1 MIRRLLAFL
10 LLASPAWAAS
20 PDATAIVAEH
30 SETSLVTGET
40 VLTGNPHVD
49 YGDIRLAAD
58 EIRINPKTRVATAQ
72 GRAVLTQGP
81 RRLLADVITY
91 NAADGTYEM
100 GELRMGE
107 FPVYL
112 AGAKASGN
120 REKITVS
127 DARVTIPEPG
137 PFVPTLRADELFF
150 TSSKQF
156 HAERATVGIGPVRP
170 VAVRDFDQDL
180 RSPLLS
186 NVSLSAGYRRSL
198 GVFTEAGLLLPVNST
213 VRLGAH
219 LGLFSSRGIMI
230 GPAGDYA
237 GGTPEA
243 GFRGAFNSGF
253 ISDYGT
259 RYTDVLD
266 RPVPR
271 NRGFVE
277 WTHQQHLTDRLT
289 LEGQLNYWRDSEV
302 VRDFRPGDF
311 FPVQQPDTYL
321 ESVYTAPNYLVSLF
335 ARFQP
340 NAFHVVQQRLP
351 ELRFDLLPLAL
362 PGGFVE
368 RFEASIA
375 VLRED
380 PLPVSPRAPDPGDE
394 LRSDRFDAYYA
405 LSRPIQPTAWLAFTP
420 VVGGRVTHYASLEG
434 ERNDY
439 TRWLGEVGFD
449 SELRSS
455 AVFEYK
461 NPRWKIDGLRH
472 LLTPRL
478 SYRYVPDAEKGA
490 RTIPRIDRLPP
501 LSTYLQPLGL
511 GAVRNLDDLRGT
523 NTLRLGLDNTLQTRD
538 ETYGSR
544 DLVVLNV
551 ANDFRF
557 RRAPGERDVS
567 EIHAELAIM
576 PARWLEFG
584 LYQSIRPQD
593 FTLRELNT
601 GITLRSG
608 DAWTLRF
615 ANNFL
620 RGELN
625 DYYLEGSRRI
635 NEVFSGIVR
644 LRYDERQRRFN
655 EQIYGIRQKIGN
667 TWSVDYTISLYGGD
681 RRESR
686 FGFNVRIDALRF

>member
-10 LLASPAWAAS
+10 ILASPALAAS
-20 PDATAIVAEH
+20 PDATAVVAEH

-40 VLTGNPHVD
+40 ILTGNPHVD
-49 YGDIRLAAD
+49 YGDVRLAAD
-58 EIRINPKTRVATAQ
+58 EIRLNPKTRVATAR
-72 GRAVLTQGP
+72 GHAVLTQGP

-91 NAADGTYEM
+91 STVDGTYEM

-107 FPVYL
+107 FPVYVS
-112 AGAKASGN
+112 GTKASGN
-120 REKITVS
+120 REKITVT
-127 DARVTIPEPG
+127 DARVTISEPA
-137 PFVPTLRADELFF
+137 PFVPTLRAAELFF
-150 TSSKQF
+150 TSDKKF
-156 HAERATVGIGPVRP
+156 HAGRATVGIGSVRP
-170 VAVRDFDQDL
+170 VAVHDFDQDL
-180 RSPLLS
+180 RSVLLS

-198 GVFTEAGLLLPVNST
+198 GVFTEAGLLLPVASSL
-213 VRLGAH
+213 RLGGE
-219 LGLFSSRGIMI
+219 LGLFSRRGIMI
-230 GPAGDYA
+230 GPAGKYS

-243 GFRGAFNSGF
+243 GYRGSFNSGF

-271 NRGFVE
+271 NRGFIG

-289 LEGQLNYWRDSEV
+289 LDGQLNYWGDSEV
-302 VRDFRPGDF
+302 LRDFRPGEF

-321 ESVYTAPNYLVSLF
+321 ESVYAAPNYLVSLF
-335 ARFQP
+335 ARLQP
-340 NAFHVVQQRLP
+340 NSFQVVQQRLP
-351 ELRFDLLPLAL
+351 ELRFDLLPIAL

-368 RFEASIA
+368 RFEASVA

-380 PLPVSPRAPDPGDE
+380 PLPASPRTPARGDE

-405 LSRPIQPTAWLAFTP
+405 LSRPIQPTAWFAFTP
-420 VVGGRVTHYASLEG
+420 VVGGRVTHYANLNG

-472 LLTPRL
+472 MLTPRL
-478 SYRYVPDAEKGA
+478 SYRYIPDAEKGA
-490 RTIPRIDRLPP
+490 RYIPDIDRQSF
-501 LSTYLQPLGL
+501 STYLQPLGL
-511 GAVRNLDDLRGT
+511 GSVRNLDDLRGT
-523 NTLRLGLDNTLQTRD
+523 NTLRFGIDNRLQTRD
-538 ETYGSR
+538 EQYGSR
-544 DLVVLNV
+544 DLVVFNV

-567 EIHAELAIM
+567 EVHAELAIM
-576 PARWLEFG
+576 PARWLELG

-593 FTLRELNT
+593 LTLRELNT
-601 GITLRSG
+601 GVTLRSG
-608 DAWTLRF
+608 DGWSLRF

-635 NEVFSGIVR
+635 NEVFAGIVR

-655 EQIYGIRQKIGN
+655 EQLYGIRQNIGN
-667 TWSVDYTISLYGGD
+667 MWSIDYTITLYSGD
-681 RRESR
+681 RRESG
-686 FGFNVRIDALRF
+686 FGFNVRIDAIRF